1 MVKETKEERKE
12 SKRLYFES
20 EWTKVDSGIKFE
32 KVSDS
37 TINSVIESM
46 WGAWNAHLYGSHT
59 KEEAEEYKQ
68 QVFDKNLAKH
78 KAENILNTIDF
89 LKSKTNHLLTYTEK
103 GYRHSM
109 FFKFASKPFVKYSH
123 RARWTES
130 NRNSRPIAKFLRT
143 WEGRVENHWTNR
155 ANVLDSITKEQHNSR
170 ISLLSRHAKS
180 RKDSMRYILDKRS
193 IRTKLISTLESF
205 TKGESNS
212 THGDWSFS
220 LKRCTEYI
228 DDNMEIIP
236 FDLDSNTESLHKMCE
251 YEKLTEYYKG
261 KADVYINQILNYE
274 RKAHKASQDWLSVMK
289 PIYDKIRLGEI

>member
-37 TINSVIESM
+37 TINSVIQSM
-46 WGAWNAHLYGSHT
+46 WGAWNARLYGSYT
-59 KEEAEEYKQ
+59 KEESEEYKQ

-78 KAENILNTIDF
+78 TSGDILDTIDF
-89 LKSKTNHLLTYTEK
+89 LKSKTNHLITYTEK

-109 FFKFASKPFVKYSH
+109 FFKFASKPFVKYSRH
-123 RARWTES
+123 ARWTES

-143 WEGRVENHWTNR
+143 WERRVENHWANR
-155 ANVLDSITKEQHNSR
+155 ANVLDTITKEQHETR
-170 ISLLSRHAKS
+170 ISQLSRHAKS
-180 RKDSMRYILDKRS
+180 KKDSVRYIIDRHS
-193 IRTKLISTLESF
+193 IRSKLISTLESF
-205 TKGESNS
+205 TKGKSNS

-220 LKRCTEYI
+220 LEYCTRYI
-228 DDNMEIIP
+228 DDNMELIP
-236 FDLDSNTESLHKMCE
+236 FDLDSNTESLHKICE

-261 KADVYINQILNYE
+261 KADVYINEILNYE

>member
-1 MVKETKEERKE
+1 MIKETKEKRKE